1 MKNAKIAKNAE
12 APNKPEASKQKKQ
25 LIILGSLVGVLGMVL
40 AVQFGGSEPEPPVA
54 AATASP
60 VAGAESQPVA
70 AGGAAP
76 VAAAPAAPEP
86 VATAE
91 DNAVLSQPVE
101 GAFSRSPFAN
111 FWSNAT
117 ASAPSSSQAD
127 VPAPV
132 MTLSATMPADS
143 HGLAV
148 IDGQL
153 HFLGDSIQ
161 GWQLTEI
168 RPRAVVLRSPAD
180 ATIVVE
186 MPVLVGKLDLPA
198 GQDG

>member
-1 MKNAKIAKNAE
+1 MKNAKNARN
-12 APNKPEASKQKKQ
+12 ADGAHKPEASKQKKQ
-25 LIILGSLVGVLGMVL
+25 LVILGGLVGVLGMVL
-40 AVQFGGSEPEPPVA
+40 AVQFGGSEPAPPVA
-54 AATASP
+54 AATENP
-60 VAGAESQPVA
+60 VVGSASQPAPAGVPA
-70 AGGAAP
+70 AT
-76 VAAAPAAPEP
+76 AAAPAAPAP
-86 VATAE
+86 VEAVD
-91 DNAVLSQPVE
+91 DNEVLSEPAT

-111 FWSNAT
+111 FWSNAS
-117 ASAPSSSQAD
+117 ASAPSASQAD

-143 HGLAV
+143 QGLAV

-168 RPRAVVLRSPAD
+168 RPRAVVLRSPTD